1 MNKIPFK
8 SSQNIHNKA
17 MSAISNVGEGGL
29 SSEFISLDVE
39 FEDASVY
46 FDVEMNA
53 RSPKQVLPFTIT
65 DSGVHNATK
74 CVFWLGHCYDCVAKV
89 EDHDNH
95 VGVFLT
101 NGKPTKSKTAD
112 AMVAVAI
119 QTATILSM
127 TPRAD
132 WYTDESSKRIGKAK
146 EVLKLGGVSVTNR
159 NRFSVTDITKK
170 IAVKFAE
177 DIKVIKSIKVSD
189 NWEYPKVKPTNNRT
203 KFICSVDCST
213 VVDGKLNISIISDW
227 VDLLEGLTCPTC
239 NSTFKEVLTTTK
251 KVDTKKKGTKKKGTK
266 RKTINEVLNSVS

>member
-17 MSAISNVGEGGL
+17 MSAISNLGVGGL

-39 FEDASVY
+39 FENASVY
-46 FDVEMNA
+46 FDVEMNS

-89 EDHDNH
+89 DHENH

-101 NGKPTKSKTAD
+101 NGKPTKSKNTD
-112 AMVAVAI
+112 AMIALAI
-119 QTATILSM
+119 QTATLLSM
-127 TPRAD
+127 TPRAN
-132 WYTDESSKRIGKAK
+132 WYTDESSKRLSSGAK
-146 EVLKLGGVSVTNR
+146 KVLKLGGVGVSNR

-177 DIKVIKSIKVSD
+177 DIKIIKSIKVSD
-189 NWEYPKVKPTNNRT
+189 NWEYPKVKPTNDRT
-203 KFICSVDCST
+203 KLICSVDCST
-213 VVDGKLNISIISDW
+213 VVDGKLNISIASDW
-227 VDLLEGLTCPTC
+227 VDLLDGLTCPTC
-239 NSTFKEVLTTTK
+239 EGTFKEVLKTEK
-251 KVDTKKKGTKKKGTK
+251 KVDTKKKDTKKKK
-266 RKTINEVLNSVS
+266 INEVLNSVS